1 MEKVLENNI
10 GLANEATTAVIE
22 KLNTLLATY
31 QVYYQNLRGFHW
43 NIEGENFF
51 TLHAKFEELYTGAQ
65 AMIDTIAERIL
76 TLGGTPLHT
85 FADYMEQ
92 TTIQAA
98 KNVRSDKESVSTL
111 IENIQA
117 LVALERDTLKTAEQ
131 AEDEGTID
139 MLASDIKAKEKDL
152 WMLRAFLKRR

>member
-10 GLANEATTAVIE
+10 GLANEATTTVIE

-65 AMIDTIAERIL
+65 AMIDIIAERIL

-85 FADYMEQ
+85 FADYMEYS
-92 TTIQAA
+92 TIQAA
-98 KNVRSDKESVSTL
+98 KNIRSDKESVSTL
-111 IENIQA
+111 IDNIQA
-117 LVALERDTLKTAEQ
+117 LVALEREALKAAEK

-139 MLASDIKAKEKDL
+139 MLAGDIKAKEKDL
-152 WMLRAFLKRR
+152 WMLRAFLKRQ

>member
-1 MEKVLENNI
+1 MEKIRENNI
-10 GLANEATTAVIE
+10 GLENKATTTVVE

-51 TLHAKFEELYTGAQ
+51 TLHGKFEELYTAAQ
-65 AMIDTIAERIL
+65 QMIDTIAERIL

-85 FADYMEQ
+85 FADYMEHAA
-92 TTIQAA
+92 IKAA
-98 KNVRSDKESVSTL
+98 KNVRSDKESVANL

-117 LVALERDTLKTAEQ
+117 IVALEREALKAAEA
-131 AEDEGTID
+131 AEDEGTVD

-152 WMLRAFLKRR
+152 WMLRAFLKRN

>member
-85 FADYMEQ
+85 FADYMEHA
-92 TTIQAA
+92 TIQAA

-117 LVALERDTLKTAEQ
+117 LVALERETLKAAEE

-139 MLASDIKAKEKDL
+139 MLAGDIKAKEKDL
-152 WMLRAFLKRR
+152 WMLRAFLKRQ